1 MKYKCYIMN
10 GNSGK
15 AWALDTHKERIEG
28 ETAAFTNRTTEY
40 ISNIQIFIQT
50 SRKKKTIRASLSTS
64 HSTKRI
70 TKRDHQLK
78 VY

>member
-1 MKYKCYIMN
+1 MN

-15 AWALDTHKERIEG
+15 AWALDTHKERTEG
-28 ETAAFTNRTTEY
+28 ETAAFTNRTTESDTEY

-50 SRKKKTIRASLSTS
+50 SRKKKTTCASLSTS
-64 HSTKRI
+64 HSIKRI